1 MSASENHIQPGDLV
15 RTTLSNWSGGSTT
28 YTLLVLARRGS
39 SNVYVLHP
47 KRGRVVMPEAWLE
60 IVAEGDRS

>member
-1 MSASENHIQPGDLV
+1 MADPGDIQPGDLV

>member
-1 MSASENHIQPGDLV
+1 MADPGDIQPGDLV

-28 YTLLVLARRGS
+28 YTLLVLARRCS
-39 SNVYVLHP
+39 ANVYVLHP